1 MGELCEPKLMFMD
14 VSKIKIVPDN
24 ENNIYLL
31 YDENDNIINIPE
43 SIAIILDGN
52 GRYAKKKNMP
62 RELGHKAGCE
72 ALEVIL
78 EEAVRIG
85 VKFLTVYAFSTENW
99 KRSESEINALFNL
112 FFLYL
117 GKIEEKA
124 TKNNVKVSFIGDIY
138 KFPKKLYD
146 ECERLMSITKDNSRC
161 VFSIAFNY
169 GSRDEIVRTIKKL
182 DSEHFDFSKITEKD
196 ISDNLDT
203 RNIKDPDL
211 LIRTSGE
218 FRLSNFLLWQIAYSE
233 IYISDVLWPEFTK
246 EEFYKAIISYNSRD
260 RRFGGRKEK

>member
-1 MGELCEPKLMFMD
+1 MD
-14 VSKIKIVPDN
+14 VSKIKTVPDN
-24 ENNIYLL
+24 DNSIYLL
-31 YDENDNIINIPE
+31 YNENDNIINIPE

-85 VKFLTVYAFSTENW
+85 VKFLTVYAFSTEN
-99 KRSESEINALFNL
+99 
-112 FFLYL
+112 YL

-146 ECERLMSITKDNSRC
+146 ECERLMNITKDNSRC

-169 GSRDEIVRTIKKL
+169 GSRDEIVGQLK
-182 DSEHFDFSKITEKD
+182 S
-196 ISDNLDT
+196 
-203 RNIKDPDL
+203 
-211 LIRTSGE
+211 
-218 FRLSNFLLWQIAYSE
+218 
-233 IYISDVLWPEFTK
+233 
-246 EEFYKAIISYNSRD
+246 
-260 RRFGGRKEK
+260 

>member
-1 MGELCEPKLMFMD
+1 MNDNK
-14 VSKIKIVPDN
+14 SKIKVVPDN
-24 ENNIYLL
+24 IKNIYYL
-31 YDENDNIINIPE
+31 YNEENRKINVPE

-52 GRYAKKKNMP
+52 GRYAEKKNLP

-78 EEAVRIG
+78 EESVRIG
-85 VKFLTVYAFSTENW
+85 VKYLTVYAFSTENW
-99 KRSESEINALFNL
+99 KRSEKEISSLFNL

-117 GKIEEKA
+117 NKIEEKA
-124 TKNNVKVSFIGDIY
+124 TKNDVKVCFIGDIY
-138 KFPKKLYD
+138 KFPENLYK
-146 ECERLMSITKDNSRC
+146 ECERLMEVTKDNKRC

-182 DSEHFDFSKITEKD
+182 ASKKIDFSNIKEED
-196 ISDNLDT
+196 ISNNLDT
-203 RNIKDPDL
+203 KDIKDPDL

-233 IYISDVLWPEFTK
+233 IYITDVLWPEFDK
-246 EEFYKAIISYNSRD
+246 EEFYKAIVSYNSRE
-260 RRFGGRKEK
+260 RRFGGRKEKQ

>member
-1 MGELCEPKLMFMD
+1 MD
-14 VSKIKIVPDN
+14 IDISKIKSVPDI
-24 ENNIYLL
+24 NNNLYFL
-31 YDENDNIINIPE
+31 YDENDNVINIPT

-52 GRYAKKKNMP
+52 GRYAKKKGLP

-78 EEAVRIG
+78 EESVRIG
-85 VKFLTVYAFSTENW
+85 VKYLTVYAFSTENW
-99 KRSESEINALFNL
+99 KRSETEINALFNL

-124 TKNNVKVSFIGDIY
+124 MKNNVKVSFIGDIY
-138 KFPKKLYD
+138 KFPKKLSD
-146 ECERLMSITKDNSRC
+146 ECERLMDITKNNNRC

-169 GSRDEIVRTIKKL
+169 GSRDEIVRTIKRL
-182 DSEHFDFSKITEKD
+182 DEKDFDFSNITEQD

-203 RNIKDPDL
+203 KDIKDPDL

-233 IYISDVLWPEFTK
+233 IYITDVLWPEFTK
-246 EEFYKAIISYNSRD
+246 EEFYKAIISYNKRD